1 MIGAT
6 SCFRI
11 KYGKTRL
18 WILTFAVLTA
28 LALAAFA
35 LVWINEG
42 PWQDSWYQPSSRDR
56 SPLDDGWQVVPSTD
70 IVVVDATHSK
80 TAIELLESRP
90 WIPLTASQVA
100 ALTGGSMNRNAY
112 FLRSLS

>member
-18 WILTFAVLTA
+18 WIPHFCRPDRSCSCGICLGMDQRRSVA
-28 LALAAFA
+28 
-35 LVWINEG
+35 G
-42 PWQDSWYQPSSRDR
+42 PWYQPSSRDR

-80 TAIELLESRP
+80 TATE
-90 WIPLTASQVA
+90 
-100 ALTGGSMNRNAY
+100 NC
-112 FLRSLS
+112 LRAGLGFR